1 MFTLRT
7 DPYNCVVTGDSARL
21 FGGAM
26 LPLPPALAALA
37 RLGHTPQQYAALR
50 AIGLS
55 EHNIDTLLDLRLLRF
70 GRGED
75 DFPQSARAFFEEQ
88 FPRNASA
95 RPLAHW
101 CSMEAPAV
109 VWIGLPLSNLM
120 SIRHSTALGLAAV
133 LDALPLE
140 HDYFLAVLPYTAPC
154 VRMDEDIEA
163 MVRVIAG
170 ANGRMGWLGGD
181 HRVAW
186 AFLRAL
192 KLCHP
197 AGHVRYVHI
206 DAHHDLYGVE
216 RGEDPPVIA
225 HSNFLISLLHNR
237 QVDEAILIG
246 CRDRQAP
253 IHSAQEQGFDVTLLE
268 EAADYRSLG
277 PHPERHCHLSIDLD
291 VLDPG
296 VAASVTSPIPQGW
309 TEHALKRAVTHLVES
324 ENFDSFSIV
333 EVCQGCAELARI
345 AGDLIRICTQGA
357 SRWPRV

>member
-1 MFTLRT
+1 MFMLRP
-7 DPYNCVVTGDSARL
+7 DPCNCIVDGNSARL
-21 FGGAM
+21 FGGAA

-37 RLGHTPQQYAALR
+37 RLERTPQPYAALS

-55 EHNIDTLLDLRLLRF
+55 ESNIHTLLDLRLLRF
-70 GRGED
+70 GCGED

-88 FPRNASA
+88 FPRNAAA

-101 CSMEAPAV
+101 CRMAAPAI

-120 SIRHSTALGLAAV
+120 SIRHSAALGLAAV
-133 LDALPLE
+133 LDAIPPE
-140 HDYFLAVLPYTAPC
+140 DDYFLAVLPYSEPC
-154 VRMDEDIEA
+154 ARMEEDIGA
-163 MVRVIAG
+163 MIRIIA
-170 ANGRMGWLGGD
+170 ATPSRLGWLGGD

-186 AFLRAL
+186 AFLRAR

-216 RGEDPPVIA
+216 HGEDPPVIA
-225 HSNFLISLLHNR
+225 HSNFLVSLLRNR

-253 IHSAQEQGFDVTLLE
+253 IHSARAQGFDVTLLE
-268 EAADYRSLG
+268 EVAHYRCLA
-277 PHPERHCHLSIDLD
+277 PHPVRHCHLSIDLD

-296 VAASVTSPIPQGW
+296 IAASVTSPISQGW
-309 TEHALKRAVTHLVES
+309 TEQALKRAVSHLMES

-333 EVCQGCAELARI
+333 EACQGCQETARI
-345 AGDLIRICTQGA
+345 AADLIRICMQGA
-357 SRWPRV
+357 AQWQRT